1 MVHFKAG
8 KSCSDGNAHTSLC
21 SRICCNQEKALFF
34 FSEIWVFPVTDGGKK
49 SVLGSAIKTAHKYVV
64 VLIF

>member
-1 MVHFKAG
+1 MEMHILHFAAEYVATK
-8 KSCSDGNAHTSLC
+8 KRLYFSSLKFEYF
-21 SRICCNQEKALFF
+21 QWLMGE
-34 FSEIWVFPVTDGGKK
+34 KK